1 MSFLRKKIQETF
13 TEEISQKIFQL
24 EFADESFVELL
35 HELIPS
41 LSADD
46 LNLVLEFVVEDEG
59 WSSEK
64 KILFLQE
71 LLSNQDP
78 AISEKAIIYLELYIG
93 EKSAPLIEHLVT
105 NQSHGVRARVFWVLA
120 KYYSERELTLEIID
134 ELKIASEDNEQIF
147 LAAALYQRN
156 NSVSSLEMRFLKDY
170 YIQYFYDTSKE
181 ELKVSLV
188 GKQGLAAKVIGLIL
202 WEAGIE
208 LFATGSLQS
217 ENMLWLI
224 EK

>member
-1 MSFLRKKIQETF
+1 MPFLRKKIQETLS
-13 TEEISQKIFQL
+13 ENISQKIFQL
-24 EFADESFVELL
+24 ELADESFIELL
-35 HELIPS
+35 NELLVI
-41 LSADD
+41 LSVDE
-46 LNLVLEFVVEDEG
+46 LNLLLEFAVEDEE

-64 KILFLQE
+64 KILLLQE
-71 LLSNQDP
+71 LLSNQNSV
-78 AISEKAIIYLELYIG
+78 ICEKAIIYLEPFIG
-93 EKSAPLIEHLVT
+93 KKIIPLIEHLVT
-105 NQSHGVRARVFWVLA
+105 NQSHGVRSRVFWVLA
-120 KYYSERELTLEIID
+120 KYATERDLTLEIID
-134 ELKIASEDNEQIF
+134 ELKTASEDNEQIF

-156 NSVSSLEMRFLKDY
+156 NSASSLEMRFLKDY
-170 YIQYFYDTSKE
+170 YIQQFYDPKID

-208 LFATGSLQS
+208 LYSTGSLQS